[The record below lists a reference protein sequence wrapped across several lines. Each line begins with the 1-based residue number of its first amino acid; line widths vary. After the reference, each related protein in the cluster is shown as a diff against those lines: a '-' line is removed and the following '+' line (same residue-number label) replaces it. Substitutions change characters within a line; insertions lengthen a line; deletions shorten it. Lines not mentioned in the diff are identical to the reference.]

1 MMVSWYSTERTSST
15 SSSIGILERNR
26 DSEHPVHS
34 QNAARPPAAA
44 AGAANTSA
52 TLGTKDDDSP
62 MVAVSAVQY
71 FMKSLRETPFS
82 FNLS

>member
-1 MMVSWYSTERTSST
+1 MQPDHRWRW
-15 SSSIGILERNR
+15 
-26 DSEHPVHS
+26 
-34 QNAARPPAAA
+34 

-71 FMKSLRETPFS
+71 RMKSLRETPFS

>member
-1 MMVSWYSTERTSST
+1 
-15 SSSIGILERNR
+15 
-26 DSEHPVHS
+26 VHS
-34 QNAARPPAAA
+34 AKCSQTTGGRW

-52 TLGTKDDDSP
+52 TLGTKEDDSP

-71 FMKSLRETPFS
+71 RMKSLRETPFS